1 MWNSFN
7 QVRDL
12 NRVQNVKTHWNKAV
26 CVCLKRMAE
35 PLRVCECLFK
45 RMAEPLRVCVGV
57 CLFKRMAE
65 LLRVSSRSDVNG
77 NQ

>member
-35 PLRVCECLFK
+35 PLRVC
-45 RMAEPLRVCVGV
+45 VGV